1 MSGLEL
7 LSRGA
12 CMQAAARGLERRV
25 IYAHRFACGR
35 LLEIQIEI
43 SGVGSSTTRSSSFV
57 HSLYELF
64 MSPSARSSLLTPR
77 LRSAEVT
84 LLSARVASAA
94 RCGEGPSGFR
104 FARLCLPGVK
114 PMGGYT
120 WRAPPSNARRHPL
133 QFIFG
138 QLCTIRVH
146 LKSPHS
152 TCTLRV
158 GSNRLLKSRGSPSY
172 AWHPPEPLTSPKLF
186 RESCRRRT
194 LTKAAS
200 RKSPRLW

>member
-64 MSPSARSSLLTPR
+64 ISLSARSSLLTPR

-120 WRAPPSNARRHPL
+120 WRASPSNTRRHPL

-138 QLCTIRVH
+138 QLCKIRVH
-146 LKSPHS
+146 LKSPQVLVRLRGFQPPS
-152 TCTLRV
+152 EIARESLLRV
-158 GSNRLLKSRGSPSY
+158 
-172 AWHPPEPLTSPKLF
+172 APPRALTSPKLF

-194 LTKAAS
+194 LTRAEL

>member
-64 MSPSARSSLLTPR
+64 ISLSARSSLLTPR

-104 FARLCLPGVK
+104 FARLSLPGVK

-120 WRAPPSNARRHPL
+120 WRAPPSDAR
-133 QFIFG
+133 
-138 QLCTIRVH
+138 
-146 LKSPHS
+146 
-152 TCTLRV
+152 
-158 GSNRLLKSRGSPSY
+158 
-172 AWHPPEPLTSPKLF
+172 
-186 RESCRRRT
+186 
-194 LTKAAS
+194 
-200 RKSPRLW
+200 